1 MRAGRFAVD
10 VAYDP
15 NCIFCK
21 IASGEISTDIVAQ
34 NERCLAFHDIDPKAP
49 VHLLVIPRMHIES
62 LNSLDNRDVA
72 FDALTLCAE
81 VAHDAGV
88 AQSGYRVLT
97 NTGPEGGQSV
107 QHLHFHVLGGRQLTH
122 GLG

>member
-1 MRAGRFAVD
+1 MD
-10 VAYDP
+10 VAFDP

-49 VHLLVIPRMHIES
+49 VHFLVIPRMHIES
-62 LNSLDNRDVA
+62 LNLLDD
-72 FDALTLCAE
+72 AE
-81 VAHDAGV
+81 VAADLLSLCANVARRAGV
-88 AQSGYRVLT
+88 DESGYRVLT
-97 NTGPEGGQSV
+97 NIGPEAGQSV
-107 QHLHFHVLGGRQLTH
+107 AHLHFHVLGGRQLAL